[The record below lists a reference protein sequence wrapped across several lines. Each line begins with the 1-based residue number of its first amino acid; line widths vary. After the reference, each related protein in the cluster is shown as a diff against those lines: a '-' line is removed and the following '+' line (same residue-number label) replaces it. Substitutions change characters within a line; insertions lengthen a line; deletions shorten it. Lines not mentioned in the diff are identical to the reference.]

1 MKAIINNIIIISIII
16 SISIIS
22 KVIIFILI
30 TASAKQS
37 PGQGHR
43 IGQ

>member
-30 TASAKQS
+30 TVSAKPS